1 MKSIK
6 DRTDSR
12 PYPGLVRVSAEK
24 LQARRASKSNP
35 VTHSHSC
42 HLLTT
47 FLPKIISIRF
57 YGSALLLI
65 PRPKTPTA
73 VWCATTPRPPR
84 PKPRHSL
91 PT

>member
-1 MKSIK
+1 MNSIK
-6 DRTDSR
+6 DSIDSR

-24 LQARRASKSNP
+24 LQARRASKSSP

-47 FLPKIISIRF
+47 SLPKIISIRLH
-57 YGSALLLI
+57 GSGMSLI